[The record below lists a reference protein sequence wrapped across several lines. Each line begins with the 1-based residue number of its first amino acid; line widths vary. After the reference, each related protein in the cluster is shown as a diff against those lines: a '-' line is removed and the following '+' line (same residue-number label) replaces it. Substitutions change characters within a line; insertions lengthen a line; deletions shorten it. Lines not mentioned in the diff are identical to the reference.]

1 MSSPS
6 LAPSASAA
14 ARRLARQPSCARQFR
29 RPAAKTP
36 ARAALSTSSSTQQLP
51 CTRRASPTRHG
62 LGAASPSP
70 AFAVP
75 SAARRCF
82 HSYDH
87 PNEPP
92 AQDNFSTAEQ
102 AILAAATRHIP
113 VQGFT
118 ERTIALGAYD
128 AGYPGISTNIL
139 PDGVFS
145 LVRWHLVN
153 QRLGLAARSREILG
167 EAPAENA
174 ALAPDEI
181 ANRAE
186 RLLWERLLA
195 NKDIVGRWQE
205 ALAIMAQPSYVPASL
220 RELALL
226 ADEVWALAGDKAVD
240 PTWYTKRA
248 AVSAIYASSE
258 LFMTTDNSGP
268 DFPATRE
275 FLERRFRGSQEL
287 GGYVRSVGEWVGFAA
302 SAGVNVLRSKG
313 VNI

>member
-1 MSSPS
+1 MPS
-6 LAPSASAA
+6 LSLSPSAA
-14 ARRLARQPSCARQFR
+14 AIRRLARSPSCTQQVFQL
-29 RPAAKTP
+29 AATTS
-36 ARAALSTSSSTQQLP
+36 ARAAFSTSSSTTQQLS
-51 CTRRASPTRHG
+51 CTRQTRSAQYGIAAAFSSPVR
-62 LGAASPSP
+62 
-70 AFAVP
+70 AVP
-75 SAARRCF
+75 SATRRCF
-82 HSYDH
+82 HSHDH

-92 AQDNFSTAEQ
+92 AQDNFSAAEQ
-102 AILAAATRHIP
+102 AILTAASRHIP
-113 VQGFT
+113 THGFT
-118 ERTIALGAYD
+118 ERTIALGAFD

-153 QRLGLAARSREILG
+153 QRLGLTARSREILG
-167 EAPAENA
+167 EPLAEDVVLTPAQ
-174 ALAPDEI
+174 I

-186 RLLWERLLA
+186 SLIWERLLA
-195 NKDIVGRWQE
+195 NRDVVGRWQE

-226 ADEVWALAGDKAVD
+226 SDEIWALAGDKAVD

-268 DFPATRE
+268 DYPATRE

-302 SAGVNVLRSKG
+302 SAGLNVLRSKG
-313 VNI
+313 MNI